1 MSFLRHGEIYRPM
14 QKRERP
20 AHDRPQP
27 HRYDEFPAG
36 YSLAGCAP
44 AEPASPSP
52 AITHSAGNALGSTIK
67 MQRTANHLLTACL
80 TQGDNPSLKLLLKAI
95 EFIRHQNS
103 DILTEVVPFGLV
115 RVLYSL
121 FCRLPVV
128 SLSLVKILFSFFCCP
143 PVSLDSS
150 INEISN
156 GQAHLHH
163 WPYCANRYPYNDD
176 QFLRHLALF

>member
-80 TQGDNPSLKLLLKAI
+80 TQGDNPRGMFPI
-95 EFIRHQNS
+95 EKNGIRAS
-103 DILTEVVPFGLV
+103 CSTT
-115 RVLYSL
+115 
-121 FCRLPVV
+121 
-128 SLSLVKILFSFFCCP
+128 CP
-143 PVSLDSS
+143 T
-150 INEISN
+150 
-156 GQAHLHH
+156 
-163 WPYCANRYPYNDD
+163 
-176 QFLRHLALF
+176 FLRSRSLRGVHSGKLRRPF